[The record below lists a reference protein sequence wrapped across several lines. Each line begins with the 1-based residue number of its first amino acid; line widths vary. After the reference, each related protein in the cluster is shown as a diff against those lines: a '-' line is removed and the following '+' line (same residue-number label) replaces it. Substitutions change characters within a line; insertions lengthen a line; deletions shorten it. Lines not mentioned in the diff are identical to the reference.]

1 MFSTFTQT
9 AQYCL
14 TDFWTEVGDPRSGR
28 MPLMG
33 TFAWP
38 LAISSAYLLFS
49 LRLGPALMK
58 DRPPFSLKWLLVPYN
73 LAMSALNAA
82 FFLRVFLN
90 YDYGLG
96 LLQFDWKDR
105 GDTSPQAMTTLA
117 WAWLFMASKYVD
129 MLDTVFFVLR
139 KKDSQIT
146 GKWQFFRT
154 PFDLLKHS
162 QTSFQVFTCTTT
174 ARCRSSP
181 GSTCAPTSSTSPPT
195 PSASSTRP
203 STPYKHFH

>member
-1 MFSTFTQT
+1 MFSIISTFTQT

-58 DRPPFSLKWLLVPYN
+58 DRPPLSLKWLLVPYN

-96 LLQFDWKDR
+96 LLEFDWKDT

-146 GKWQFFRT
+146 GEK
-154 PFDLLKHS
+154 
-162 QTSFQVFTCTTT
+162 
-174 ARCRSSP
+174 
-181 GSTCAPTSSTSPPT
+181 
-195 PSASSTRP
+195 
-203 STPYKHFH
+203 FH